1 MKEIIQGK
9 KNSLNIG
16 EKTPRMYFHVCL
28 RNKWQ
33 WEAVVTQGNFQAS
46 TGPSFRRHAVISTPS
61 TRKRPY
67 QQNPPSDNHQRLQK
81 IQIKTVTIAQLSP
94 SHAMLHKRGN
104 NCGVENRNMHRIP
117 ALSFTLHFHA
127 LSVSSHQHQPL
138 QTTSLDH

>member
-16 EKTPRMYFHVCL
+16 EKTPHMYFHVCL
-28 RNKWQ
+28 RDKWQ

-104 NCGVENRNMHRIP
+104 TVTGKSEHASNPCSI
-117 ALSFTLHFHA
+117 LH
-127 LSVSSHQHQPL
+127 
-138 QTTSLDH
+138 TSLPCSVRVQPPASATADYQS